1 MENNFEH
8 KYYICRFRM
17 PHMFCTKFGNSG
29 HSGKSDIF
37 THLPTI
43 CQIRLILSQIIL
55 FFETF
60 DNQNKMD
67 HNIFSIQ
74 QEFNV
79 FGLLVSTVEKTCP
92 DKRGKKRCF
101 GYVSNPPL

>member
-1 MENNFEH
+1 MAQ
-8 KYYICRFRM
+8 K
-17 PHMFCTKFGNSG
+17 FCTKFGNSG
-29 HSGKSDIF
+29 HCGKSDVF

-67 HNIFSIQ
+67 QNIFSIQ

-79 FGLLVSTVEKTCP
+79 FGLLVWTVEKTCP
-92 DKRGKKRCF
+92 DKRKKEDEKV
-101 GYVSNPPL
+101 GL

>member
-1 MENNFEH
+1 
-8 KYYICRFRM
+8 M
-17 PHMFCTKFGNSG
+17 PRSFGQNSEISAIVDS
-29 HSGKSDIF
+29 HLHQSDVF

-67 HNIFSIQ
+67 QNIFSIQ
-74 QEFNV
+74 QEFNA
-79 FGLLVSTVEKTCP
+79 FGQFKELVQTG
-92 DKRGKKRCF
+92 GKKDEKV
-101 GYVSNPPL
+101 GLKKKSS

>member
-1 MENNFEH
+1 MQNCIFW
-8 KYYICRFRM
+8 
-17 PHMFCTKFGNSG
+17 TKFWSSC
-29 HSGKSDIF
+29 HSGKPDIF

-67 HNIFSIQ
+67 QNIFSIQ
-74 QEFNV
+74 QEFIV
-79 FGLLVSTVEKTCP
+79 FELLVWTVEKTCP
-92 DKRGKKRCF
+92 DKREKRWK
-101 GYVSNPPL
+101 SATAS